1 VPALAFLWFYN
12 GVNFLA
18 FKVGVEALPAAFLAA
33 TRFTVA
39 GLMMLPVAAWRVRAG
54 ERPNGRSLVT
64 AGLLGINM
72 LVGGQALAIWGV
84 HYLPAGTAS
93 VFGSTPPLYLAL
105 FTWLFFRQP
114 LARSQLAGG
123 CIGFVGTAL
132 LGWSSAAGGGFSPVG
147 AAAILAATACWAAGS
162 LAARRVSLPRDPVV
176 NLTVQLLTAGALLW
190 LLSWLS
196 GAKFEVGDVP
206 FRSWAA
212 LAFLTVVSTLLGYSV
227 FSWMNQAVSPT
238 LANSYNYVAPVITLG
253 LASLFLGERL
263 SWPKA
268 AAAAVALGG
277 VALMISGKGP
287 DRSEVA

>member
-18 FKVGVEALPAAFLAA
+18 FKMGVEALPAAFLAA

-64 AGLLGINM
+64 AGLLAIIM

-123 CIGFVGTAL
+123 YRLRGNGLAGMEFGCGRRLQPGRRGSDPRRDGVLGRWVVGR
-132 LGWSSAAGGGFSPVG
+132 SPG
-147 AAAILAATACWAAGS
+147 Q
-162 LAARRVSLPRDPVV
+162 LAARPGRQRD
-176 NLTVQLLTAGALLW
+176 GA
-190 LLSWLS
+190 
-196 GAKFEVGDVP
+196 APDR
-206 FRSWAA
+206 RSVA
-212 LAFLTVVSTLLGYSV
+212 LASVVAE
-227 FSWMNQAVSPT
+227 W
-238 LANSYNYVAPVITLG
+238 
-253 LASLFLGERL
+253 GE
-263 SWPKA
+263 
-268 AAAAVALGG
+268 
-277 VALMISGKGP
+277 I
-287 DRSEVA
+287 